1 MPLAERAL
9 KTICKSMDSLREF
22 PFACRK
28 ATADNPFLRE
38 LLISFG
44 AAGYLVL
51 FDIETDAMVT
61 IVAVRHQLKDHYH

>member
-1 MPLAERAL
+1 MQLAERAL
-9 KTICKSMDSLREF
+9 KTIYKSMDLLREF

-28 ATADNPFLRE
+28 ATVDNPFLRE

-51 FDIETDAMVT
+51 FDIENDEVVT
-61 IVAVRHQLKDHYH
+61 IVAVRHQLEDDYH